1 MKKNKIIDA
10 IGLADE
16 KYIAEAAPSKK
27 RVKSGKLRTP
37 VSTKRFG
44 LRRIVAASLAAC
56 FVLLTCVL
64 FIPYRTTPPS
74 VARYENSEYYDIIV
88 KLNEAN
94 FKAPRQKNRFQT
106 LTYSIEQS
114 VEDMFLAKGAAS
126 RNEAPTSGAPVYEE
140 TTDNQ
145 VAGVIEADLVKRSD
159 KYIYYLNGQSL
170 YIHSIEGEESKLIS
184 KYNIDTEGVRF
195 AHYDRWELYLSPDCT
210 TVTVIAPCT
219 VKTEKFVSH
228 VGVISLD
235 VSDPA
240 NVREQGRAAVSGGLI
255 SSRLVDGKL
264 LLVTEFYAGDA
275 DFSDESTFIPQID
288 TGDGTFSIPVDDI
301 VSPEKLS
308 SSRYTVV
315 CRFDNETLALED
327 QTALLSYSDAVYVS
341 RDNVFAVRKYNEK
354 TEFEDITFNLV
365 MTEISAV
372 SYSGEK
378 FAPLGSV
385 AVEGFIKDQYSL
397 DEYNGMLRVVTTT
410 SNSYISNSARTN
422 AFGIAESVSE
432 PQELPITLGTNAS
445 LYVVDLADFSIA
457 AQKNYFAPPGET
469 VRSVRFDGNAAYV
482 CTAVQNTDP
491 VFFFDLTDIKDI
503 KVKDTGTISGFS
515 TSLVNMGNGFLLGIG
530 QGDSWNSVKVE
541 VYEESENGVRS
552 VAVYEALGATYATDY
567 KAFLIDR
574 ERDLVGLGINY
585 EYNSGEY
592 LYDERERYVLLQFN
606 AYDLVPVVNTVL
618 AGDNAK
624 KRGILIDEYL
634 YLLGESGEMKVVP
647 LNGTDE

>member
-16 KYIAEAAPSKK
+16 KFIAEAAPAHAK
-27 RVKSGKLRTP
+27 RAQKA
-37 VSTKRFG
+37 KR
-44 LRRIVAASLAAC
+44 LPMRRIVAASLAAC
-56 FVLLTCVL
+56 FVLITCVL
-64 FIPYRTTPPS
+64 FVPYRTTPPS

-94 FKAPRQKNRFQT
+94 FEVPRLKNRFQS
-106 LTYSIEQS
+106 LTYSVEQS
-114 VEDMFLAKGAAS
+114 LGGMFKAGSAVNDAA
-126 RNEAPTSGAPVYEE
+126 PGVGAPVYAE

-159 KYIYYLNGQSL
+159 KHIYYLNGSTL
-170 YIHSIEGEESKLIS
+170 YVYSVEGEGSKLIS
-184 KYNIDTEGVRF
+184 EYDIDTEGIRYGY
-195 AHYDRWELYLSPDCT
+195 YDRWELYLSQDCT

-219 VKTEKFVSH
+219 VKTDRFVSH
-228 VGVISLD
+228 VSVISLD
-235 VSDPA
+235 VTDPA
-240 NVREQGRAAVSGGLI
+240 NITEKGRASVSGGLI
-255 SSRLVDGKL
+255 SSRLVNGKL

-288 TGDGTFSIPVDDI
+288 TGEGAFSIPVDDI
-301 VSPEKLS
+301 VSPDKLS

-315 CRFDNETLALED
+315 CRFDNGTLALED

-341 RDNVFAVRKYNEK
+341 RDNVFAVRRY
-354 TEFEDITFNLV
+354 TENVGFEDVTCRLV

-372 SYSGEK
+372 SYSGES
-378 FAPLGSV
+378 FEPLGSV
-385 AVEGFIKDQYSL
+385 TVEGYIKDQYSL

-422 AFGIAESVSE
+422 ALGIAETVSKPKE
-432 PQELPITLGTNAS
+432 FPVTLGTSAS
-445 LYVVDLADFSIA
+445 LYVVELADLTVS
-457 AQKNYFAPPGET
+457 AQVNYFAPVGET

-530 QGDSWNSVKVE
+530 QGASWNSVKVE
-541 VYEESENGVRS
+541 VYEEAESGVRS
-552 VAVYEALGATYATDY
+552 VAVYEKNGATYAQDY
-567 KAFLIDR
+567 KAYLIDR
-574 ERDLVGLGINY
+574 EKGLVGLGINFEY
-585 EYNSGEY
+585 EAGEY
-592 LYDERERYVLLQFN
+592 FYGERGRYVLLHFN
-606 AYDLVPVVNTVL
+606 GYDLVPVVNTVL
-618 AGDNAK
+618 EGDNSK
-624 KRGILIDEYL
+624 KRGIIIDEYL
-634 YLLGESGEMKVVP
+634 YLLAETGEMKVVGI
-647 LNGTDE
+647 NEMNNE